1 MAGFARDLVF
11 AVRLLKQRPGF
22 ALAAILT
29 LALGI
34 GANAT
39 IYSLAD
45 AVLFRPLAV
54 PAGDRVVHVYQRRA
68 QPGTFPLSYADYFH
82 YRDQAHSVESIAA
95 HYPTAPLHVAAAGM
109 TESVTGAVVTA
120 SYFDVLQLQPAAG
133 RFFRADEDEARD
145 RDAVAVIGHGYWLR
159 RFGGDRSVL
168 GSPLQINGRHF
179 TVVGI
184 APRGFTGVHP
194 RSTETDVWIPAAM
207 FGVGYRYCNAFDRG
221 CDVVQLL
228 ARLKPA
234 MTVVDAQ
241 REFDVLAARLP
252 ADGRATGVTVIPA
265 RGMGQSPQSTEVR
278 QMQLFVGVVLLALL
292 LACANIAGLL
302 LARFSARRRDIAVR
316 LALGAGRG
324 RVARQVLAEST
335 VLAAAGGFAGLLVS
349 AWGTDMLA
357 ALYAFD
363 SAGRRVAF
371 DLTLRGAVIAATLAV
386 TALTAL
392 VAGLAPALQA
402 SRTDLI
408 GVLKDENVS
417 GGARRTYLRT
427 LLVSVQVAVS
437 VVLLVGAGLLIQS
450 LRHAYQGPGFEPD
463 RLVMLRLRPSLVNY
477 SRERSHAFQREAIR
491 ALEAL
496 PGVRG
501 ASPSVFLPM
510 FSSGERVSV
519 AADASS
525 EPIDAIADPVGPR
538 YFSTIGLPLIEGR
551 EFTDQ
556 DRTGSPFVA
565 VVNDVLAR
573 RLWPTEGGVGR
584 DVMIGGRSHTVVGVV
599 PDAQYYPTGDPP
611 RPQVFFSYWQ
621 PHNDDAFAHDSRTV
635 RAGRRRSGGD
645 DACDPPRRRRC
656 RFGRA
661 DQRGLS
667 VSGSR
672 GVRLSAGSHGAR
684 PADRVRRARAR
695 VERCRSLWCAG
706 VLGRAAYARDWSA
719 RRTRRDPPRRRRSDS
734 A

>member
-1 MAGFARDLVF
+1 
-11 AVRLLKQRPGF
+11 
-22 ALAAILT
+22 
-29 LALGI
+29 
-34 GANAT
+34 
-39 IYSLAD
+39 
-45 AVLFRPLAV
+45 
-54 PAGDRVVHVYQRRA
+54 
-68 QPGTFPLSYADYFH
+68 
-82 YRDQAHSVESIAA
+82 
-95 HYPTAPLHVAAAGM
+95 
-109 TESVTGAVVTA
+109 
-120 SYFDVLQLQPAAG
+120 
-133 RFFRADEDEARD
+133 
-145 RDAVAVIGHGYWLR
+145 
-159 RFGGDRSVL
+159 
-168 GSPLQINGRHF
+168 
-179 TVVGI
+179 
-184 APRGFTGVHP
+184 
-194 RSTETDVWIPAAM
+194 
-207 FGVGYRYCNAFDRG
+207 
-221 CDVVQLL
+221 
-228 ARLKPA
+228 
-234 MTVVDAQ
+234 
-241 REFDVLAARLP
+241 
-252 ADGRATGVTVIPA
+252 
-265 RGMGQSPQSTEVR
+265 
-278 QMQLFVGVVLLALL
+278 
-292 LACANIAGLL
+292 
-302 LARFSARRRDIAVR
+302 
-316 LALGAGRG
+316 
-324 RVARQVLAEST
+324 
-335 VLAAAGGFAGLLVS
+335 
-349 AWGTDMLA
+349 MLA

-408 GVLKDENVS
+408 AVLKDENVS
-417 GGARRTYLRT
+417 GGTRRTYLRT

-599 PDAQYYPTGDPP
+599 PDAQ
-611 RPQVFFSYWQ
+611 
-621 PHNDDAFAHDSRTV
+621 
-635 RAGRRRSGGD
+635 
-645 DACDPPRRRRC
+645 
-656 RFGRA
+656 
-661 DQRGLS
+661 
-667 VSGSR
+667 
-672 GVRLSAGSHGAR
+672 
-684 PADRVRRARAR
+684 
-695 VERCRSLWCAG
+695 
-706 VLGRAAYARDWSA
+706 VLPDG
-719 RRTRRDPPRRRRSDS
+719 
-734 A
+734 